1 MKKYFIF
8 SNIIFL
14 LVGNV
19 LFSSIHHLQEQHY
32 HYDLHFEK
40 GCQECVIVDNQ
51 NNLVITY
58 RISPVFHSNIIFLIV
73 TNNRP
78 KAWYLE
84 SKFGSRAPPTSK
96 LIFI

>member
-8 SNIIFL
+8 LNIIFL

-51 NNLVITY
+51 KNLVITH
-58 RISPVFHSNIIFLIV
+58 RILLVFSSNINILNV

-84 SKFGSRAPPTSK
+84 SKFGSRAPP
-96 LIFI
+96 LLN